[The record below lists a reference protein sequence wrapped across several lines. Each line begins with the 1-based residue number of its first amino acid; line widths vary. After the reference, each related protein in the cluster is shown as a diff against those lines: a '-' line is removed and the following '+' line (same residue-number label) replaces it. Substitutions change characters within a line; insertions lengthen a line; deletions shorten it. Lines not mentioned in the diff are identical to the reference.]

1 MYINGELYIAHSGEG
16 PINLVG
22 RMCNR
27 HGLIAGATG
36 TGKTV
41 SLQVL
46 AETFSQAGVPCFMA
60 DMKGDLSGISQP
72 GKLSSFIEKRKDGFG
87 VPNPE
92 FKACPVRFYDVFGE
106 QGFPM
111 RTTVSAM
118 GPQLLSRLMELTDV
132 QSGVLNIVFHIADDK
147 ELLLID
153 LKDLRLMLDFVGQ
166 NTSLFTTV
174 YGNISPASIGAIQ
187 RAVLAL
193 QSEGG
198 DQFFGEPAFNVE
210 DLIDT
215 ENGMGVMSVLAADKL
230 MLNPKLYSTFLLWLM
245 TELYATLPEIGD
257 QELPKLVFFF
267 DEAHM
272 LFDGTSKAMV
282 DKLEQVIR
290 LIRSKGVGIYFISQ
304 SPSDIPD
311 AILGQLGNRI
321 QHALRAYTPKDQKA
335 VRVAAQSFRANPA
348 FKTED
353 AIMELGTGEALVSV
367 LDERGAPT
375 IVQRTNMLFPLSQI
389 GAITEG
395 QRIDIQNAAPDHIKE
410 YADYFDRESA
420 YEVLI
425 AQKEQEDAEAAEML
439 RKQEEAKRQ
448 KEEEKEAARLQKE
461 QERLQKEAEKE
472 EERRLRAE
480 AAEVLRRQR
489 EQEKQERDAAREAE
503 RIRKEQEKEAE
514 RLRKEQERLAKEKE
528 KSSSGWT
535 RTIFGT
541 LLGAVIGSAGRQV
554 GNSVGKKITGNSS
567 RSTSS
572 SRRTAS
578 SRKTSSSRRS
588 SSGSILGS
596 AAKSAANTATRKVTS
611 EILKS
616 IFK

>member
-1 MYINGELYIAHSGEG
+1 MYLDGNLYIAHCADG
-16 PINLVG
+16 PINLTG
-22 RMCNR
+22 KMCNR

-60 DMKGDLSGISQP
+60 DMKGDLSGISQA
-72 GKLSSFIEKRKDGFG
+72 GKLSSFIEKRKDEFG

-106 QGFPM
+106 QGYPM

-118 GPQLLSRLMELTDV
+118 GPQLLSRLMGLSDV
-132 QSGVLNIVFHIADDK
+132 QSGVLNIVFRIADDK

-187 RAVLAL
+187 RAVLEI

-198 DQFFGEPAFNVE
+198 DKFFGEPAFNVE

-215 ENGMGVMSVLAADKL
+215 ENGMGVMNVLAADKL

-245 TELYATLPEIGD
+245 TELYTTLPEVGD

-290 LIRSKGVGIYFISQ
+290 LIRSKGVGIYFITQ

-335 VRVAAQSFRANPA
+335 VRVAAQSFRANPD
-348 FKTED
+348 FSTEQ

-367 LDERGAPT
+367 LDEKGAPT
-375 IVQRTNMLFPLSQI
+375 IVQCAKILFPLSQI

-395 QRIDIQNAAPDHIKE
+395 QRIDIQNAAPDHIKD
-410 YADYFDRESA
+410 YANYYDRESA

-425 AQKEQEDAEAAEML
+425 AQKEQE
-439 RKQEEAKRQ
+439 EAKQQ
-448 KEEEKEAARLQKE
+448 KEAEKEAERLQKE
-461 QERLQKEAEKE
+461 QER
-472 EERRLRAE
+472 
-480 AAEVLRRQR
+480 QR
-489 EQEKQERDAAREAE
+489 REAE
-503 RIRKEQEKEAE
+503 REAE
-514 RLRKEQERLAKEKE
+514 RKRKEEERLAKEKA
-528 KSSSGWT
+528 KSSGMWK

-541 LLGAVIGSAGRQV
+541 LIGAVLGSVGHQV
-554 GNSVGKKITGNSS
+554 GTSVGKKITGN
-567 RSTSS
+567 TSS
-572 SRRTAS
+572 TKKKTATTKKS
-578 SRKTSSSRRS
+578 S

-596 AAKSAANTATRKVTS
+596 AAKTAANTATRRVTN
-611 EILKS
+611 EILKN

>member
-1 MYINGELYIAHSGEG
+1 MYLDGNLYIAHSDEG

-22 RMCNR
+22 QMCNR

-60 DMKGDLSGISQP
+60 DMKGDLSGISQA
-72 GKLSSFIEKRKDGFG
+72 GKTSSFIEKRKDEFG
-87 VPNPE
+87 VPNPQYQ
-92 FKACPVRFYDVFGE
+92 ACPVRFYDVFGE

-118 GPQLLSRLMELTDV
+118 GPQLLSRLMDLSEV
-132 QSGVLNIVFHIADDK
+132 QSGVLNIVFRIADDK
-147 ELLLID
+147 QLLLID

-187 RAVLAL
+187 RAVLAI

-198 DQFFGEPAFNVE
+198 DKFFGEPAFNVE
-210 DLIDT
+210 DLIDM
-215 ENGMGVMSVLAADKL
+215 EDGMGVMSVLAADKL

-245 TELYATLPEIGD
+245 TELYATLPEVGD
-257 QELPKLVFFF
+257 MPLPKLVFFF

-335 VRVAAQSFRANPA
+335 VRVAAQSFRANPS
-348 FKTED
+348 FSTEQ

-367 LDERGAPT
+367 LDEKGAPT
-375 IVQRTNMLFPLSQI
+375 IVQRAKVLFPLSQI

-395 QRIDIQNAAPDHIKE
+395 QRLDIQNAAPEHIKD
-410 YADYFDRESA
+410 YAEYFDRESA
-420 YEVLI
+420 YEILI
-425 AQKEQEDAEAAEML
+425 AEKEKEDAEAAEML
-439 RKQEEAKRQ
+439 RRQEEAKQQ
-448 KEEEKEAARLQKE
+448 KEAEKEAERLQKE
-461 QERLQKEAEKE
+461 QEKQQKE
-472 EERRLRAE
+472 EERQRKAE
-480 AAEVLRRQR
+480 EIEALRRQR
-489 EQEKQERDAAREAE
+489 EEEKLQREAE
-503 RIRKEQEKEAE
+503 REAERQRKEAE
-514 RLRKEQERLAKEKE
+514 REAERQRKEAEKAAKEK
-528 KSSSGWT
+528 KKTTNAWT

-541 LLGAVIGSAGRQV
+541 LVGAVLGSVGRQV
-554 GNSVGKKITGNSS
+554 GTSVGKKIAGSS
-567 RSTSS
+567 SSTSKKK
-572 SRRTAS
+572 TTTT
-578 SRKTSSSRRS
+578 KKTTSSKKSS
-588 SSGSILGS
+588 SSGSILGN
-596 AAKSAANTATRKVTS
+596 AAKTAATTATRQVTN
-611 EILKS
+611 EILKN

>member
-1 MYINGELYIAHSGEG
+1 MYLDGNLYIAHCADG
-16 PINLVG
+16 PINLTG
-22 RMCNR
+22 KMCNR

-60 DMKGDLSGISQP
+60 DMKGDLSGISQA
-72 GKLSSFIEKRKDGFG
+72 GKLSSFIEKRKDEFG

-106 QGFPM
+106 QGYPM

-118 GPQLLSRLMELTDV
+118 GPQLLSRLMGLSDV
-132 QSGVLNIVFHIADDK
+132 QSGVLNIVFRIADDK

-187 RAVLAL
+187 RAVLEI

-198 DQFFGEPAFNVE
+198 DKFFGEPAFNVE

-215 ENGMGVMSVLAADKL
+215 ENGMGVMNVLAADKL

-245 TELYATLPEIGD
+245 TELYTTLPEVGD

-290 LIRSKGVGIYFISQ
+290 LIRSKGVGIYFITQ

-311 AILGQLGNRI
+311 DILGQLGNRI

-335 VRVAAQSFRANPA
+335 VRVAAQSFRANPD
-348 FKTED
+348 FSTEQ

-367 LDERGAPT
+367 LDEKGAPT
-375 IVQRTNMLFPLSQI
+375 IVQCAKILFPLSQI

-395 QRIDIQNAAPDHIKE
+395 QRIDIQNAAPDHIK
-410 YADYFDRESA
+410 DYTNYYDRESA

-439 RKQEEAKRQ
+439 RQQEEAKQQ
-448 KEEEKEAARLQKE
+448 KEAEKEAERLQKE
-461 QERLQKEAEKE
+461 QER
-472 EERRLRAE
+472 
-480 AAEVLRRQR
+480 QR
-489 EQEKQERDAAREAE
+489 REAE
-503 RIRKEQEKEAE
+503 REAE
-514 RLRKEQERLAKEKE
+514 RKRKEEERLAKEKA
-528 KSSSGWT
+528 KSSGMWK

-541 LLGAVIGSAGRQV
+541 LIGAVLGSVGHQV
-554 GNSVGKKITGNSS
+554 GTSVGKKITGN
-567 RSTSS
+567 TSS
-572 SRRTAS
+572 TKKKTATTKKS
-578 SRKTSSSRRS
+578 S

-596 AAKSAANTATRKVTS
+596 AAKTAAKTATRRVTN
-611 EILKS
+611 EILKN